1 MFALILAFTIAADTL
16 RTDTARLDTIGLRAD
31 TLRQVEVRAD
41 TSLAVEKAI
50 QQSLERQRVIRIPTL
65 GDILDKYLPGL
76 QDRITHP
83 FAIKERKRERK
94 HKRDKKWLQEFD
106 RRITFNELL
115 DAAVKQQQLE
125 DEAARRKNEIPN
137 D

>member
-16 RTDTARLDTIGLRAD
+16 RTDTARLDTTGLRAD

-125 DEAARRKNEIPN
+125 DEAARRKTEIPN

>member
-16 RTDTARLDTIGLRAD
+16 RTDTARLDTTGLRAG

-125 DEAARRKNEIPN
+125 DEAVRRKTEIPN

>member
-16 RTDTARLDTIGLRAD
+16 RTDTARLDTTGLRTD

-65 GDILDKYLPGL
+65 GGILDKYLPGL

-125 DEAARRKNEIPN
+125 DEAARRKTEIPN

>member
-16 RTDTARLDTIGLRAD
+16 RTDTARLDTTGLRAD

-125 DEAARRKNEIPN
+125 DEAVRRKTEIPN

>member
-1 MFALILAFTIAADTL
+1 MLTFILALAISADTL
-16 RTDTARLDTIGLRAD
+16 RTDTARLDTAGLQAD

-41 TSLAVEKAI
+41 SSLGVEKAI
-50 QQSLERQRVIRIPTL
+50 QQSLERQHVIRIPTL
-65 GDILDKYLPGL
+65 GDILDKYLPGV

-94 HKRDKKWLQEFD
+94 HKRDRKWLQEFD

-125 DEAARRKNEIPN
+125 DEAKKRKNETPRE
-137 D
+137 

>member
-1 MFALILAFTIAADTL
+1 MFALILAFTFAADTL
-16 RTDTARLDTIGLRAD
+16 RTDTARLDTTGLRAD

-125 DEAARRKNEIPN
+125 DEAARRKTEIPN

>member
-16 RTDTARLDTIGLRAD
+16 RTDNARLDTTGLRAD

-125 DEAARRKNEIPN
+125 DEAARRKAEIPN

>member
-1 MFALILAFTIAADTL
+1 MFALILAFTFAADTL
-16 RTDTARLDTIGLRAD
+16 RTDTARLDTTGLRAD
-31 TLRQVEVRAD
+31 TLRQVEVRAG

-125 DEAARRKNEIPN
+125 DEAARRKTEIPN

>member
-16 RTDTARLDTIGLRAD
+16 RTDTARLDTTGLRAD

-65 GDILDKYLPGL
+65 GGILDKYLPGL

-125 DEAARRKNEIPN
+125 DEAARRKTEIPN

>member
-1 MFALILAFTIAADTL
+1 MFALILAFTFAADTL
-16 RTDTARLDTIGLRAD
+16 RTDTARLDTTGLRAD

-41 TSLAVEKAI
+41 TSLVVEKAI

-94 HKRDKKWLQEFD
+94 HKRDKKWLHEFD

-125 DEAARRKNEIPN
+125 DEAARRKTEIPN

>member
-16 RTDTARLDTIGLRAD
+16 RTDTARLDTTGLRAD

-125 DEAARRKNEIPN
+125 DETARRKTEIPN

>member
-1 MFALILAFTIAADTL
+1 MFALILAFTFAADTL
-16 RTDTARLDTIGLRAD
+16 RTDTARLDTTGLRAD

-41 TSLAVEKAI
+41 TSLVVEKAI

-125 DEAARRKNEIPN
+125 DEAARRKTEIPN

>member
-1 MFALILAFTIAADTL
+1 M
-16 RTDTARLDTIGLRAD
+16 
-31 TLRQVEVRAD
+31 EVRAD

-50 QQSLERQRVIRIPTL
+50 QQSLERQRVICIPTL

-76 QDRITHP
+76 QDCITHP

-125 DEAARRKNEIPN
+125 DEAVRRKTEIPN

>member
-16 RTDTARLDTIGLRAD
+16 RTDTARLDTTGLRAD
-31 TLRQVEVRAD
+31 TLRQVEVRAG

-125 DEAARRKNEIPN
+125 DEAARRKTEIPN

>member
-1 MFALILAFTIAADTL
+1 MFALILAFTFAADTL
-16 RTDTARLDTIGLRAD
+16 RTDTARLDTTGLRAD
-31 TLRQVEVRAD
+31 TLRQVEVRAG

-50 QQSLERQRVIRIPTL
+50 QQSLERQRVVRIPTL

-125 DEAARRKNEIPN
+125 DEAARRKTEIPN

>member
-16 RTDTARLDTIGLRAD
+16 RTDNARLDTTGLRAD

-125 DEAARRKNEIPN
+125 DEAARRKTEIPN

>member
-16 RTDTARLDTIGLRAD
+16 RTDTARLDTTGLRTD

-125 DEAARRKNEIPN
+125 DEAARRKTEIPN